1 MIIRN
6 YLSRQVH
13 TYHLYVQSNTYKII
27 NKDICSMTAN
37 IDRKSTLSKLLA
49 SQSLGQNINFYQMFM
64 LRDGIGT

>member
-1 MIIRN
+1 
-6 YLSRQVH
+6 
-13 TYHLYVQSNTYKII
+13 
-27 NKDICSMTAN
+27 MTAN